1 MIFLLICI
9 SFIQMPREIFYK
21 IVYNFAMENL
31 LLAIFLTIAIATV
44 LNIILKKYGISHII
58 GYIITG
64 TIISYLFGFNGLN
77 IHSLDLIGEFGIVFL
92 MFTIG
97 LELSLGKIKKMKEI
111 LLANGLLQVI
121 LSVVVI
127 FILSFYIFGLDFNSS
142 LIISL
147 AFSLSSTAIVLTY
160 LKDSKDIHTPYGQ
173 KSMGILIFQDLAV
186 IPILLLIS
194 FLTNETL
201 SIAEVLIKTILS
213 AVVVVVFMFTIGEK
227 IVNGMLSF
235 SAKTHLEELFLGSVF
250 SIVLGASLLAH
261 EMGFTYSLGAFIAG
275 MIIADTNYNVKVES
289 DISSYKDLLL
299 GVFFFSVGT
308 KIDAVYFFTNIHI
321 IVSIFTLVMIFK
333 ALVIYFIIRQKEDK
347 NTSAKTALALAQ
359 IGEFSFAIFALAGNQ
374 KLISEEM
381 ASFLILVSVISM
393 ILTPFVIQNIYKLS
407 SYFEKEFYESDVIT
421 PIGLKNH
428 IIVAGFSTL
437 GRIVAGDLKN
447 QGVEFIVISDNLKHV
462 LLARKLGIM
471 AYFGHL
477 NKLPVLES
485 LEVDEAKAVI
495 ITTNSE
501 ENKRLISEA
510 ILNFSK
516 VPNVIVKIDTIDER
530 KNMRDLLD
538 VEFVDANYEISKLL
552 VKSALS

>member
-1 MIFLLICI
+1 
-9 SFIQMPREIFYK
+9 
-21 IVYNFAMENL
+21 MENL
-31 LLAIFLTIAIATV
+31 LLAIFLTLAIATI
-44 LNIILKKYGISHII
+44 LNIILKKFGVSHII

-64 TIISYLFGFNGLN
+64 TIISYIFGFNGLN
-77 IHSLDLIGEFGIVFL
+77 IHTLDLIGEFGIVFL

-97 LELSLGKIKKMKEI
+97 LELNFSKIKKMKDI
-111 LLANGLLQVI
+111 LLVNGILQVI

-127 FILSFYIFGLDFNSS
+127 FILSFFIFRLDFNTSI
-142 LIISL
+142 IISL

-194 FLTNETL
+194 FLSNETL
-201 SIAEVLIKTILS
+201 SITEVLTKTILS
-213 AVVVVVFMFTIGEK
+213 AFLVVVFMFTVGEK
-227 IVNGMLSF
+227 IVNTMLSI
-235 SAKTHLEELFLGSVF
+235 SAKSHLEELFLGSVF
-250 SIVLGASLLAH
+250 AIVLGSSLLAY

-275 MIIADTNYNVKVES
+275 MIIADTSYNMKVES

-308 KIDAVYFFTNIHI
+308 KIDAVYFFINIHI
-321 IVSIFTLVMIFK
+321 IVLIFTLVMIFK
-333 ALVIYFIIRQKEDK
+333 ALVIYFIIRKKEDK

-437 GRIVAGDLKN
+437 GRIVAGDLKHQN
-447 QGVEFIVISDNLKHV
+447 IEFIVITDNLKHV

-485 LEVDEAKAVI
+485 LKVDEAKAVI
-495 ITTNSE
+495 ITTSSE
-501 ENKRLISEA
+501 GNKRVISEA
-510 ILNFSK
+510 VLKFSK
-516 VPNVIVKIDTIDER
+516 KPTVIVKIDTVDER
-530 KNMRDLLD
+530 KNMRDLPDL
-538 VEFVDANYEISKLL
+538 EFVDANYEISKLL
-552 VKSALS
+552 VDRATLS

>member
-1 MIFLLICI
+1 
-9 SFIQMPREIFYK
+9 
-21 IVYNFAMENL
+21 MENL

-186 IPILLLIS
+186 IPILLLIT
-194 FLTNETL
+194 FLSKDTL
-201 SIAEVLIKTILS
+201 SITEVLTKTIIS
-213 AVVVVVFMFTIGEK
+213 AIVVVVFMFTLGEK
-227 IVNGMLSF
+227 IVNAMLSF

-275 MIIADTNYNVKVES
+275 MIIADTSYNMKVES

-308 KIDAVYFFTNIHI
+308 KIDAIFFLSNIHI
-321 IVSIFTLVMIFK
+321 IISIFALVMVFK
-333 ALVIYFIIRQKEDK
+333 AIVIYFIIRQKEDK
-347 NTSAKTALALAQ
+347 NTSAKTALSLAQ
-359 IGEFSFAIFALAGNQ
+359 IGEFSFAIFALAASQ
-374 KLISEEM
+374 RLISEEM

-393 ILTPFVIQNIYKLS
+393 ILTPFVVNNIYKLS

-437 GRIVAGDLKN
+437 GRIVAGDLKTKD
-447 QGVEFIVISDNLKHV
+447 VPFVVISDNLKHV

-495 ITTNSE
+495 ITTSSE

-510 ILNFSK
+510 VINFSK

-552 VKSALS
+552 VERAIL